1 MSRHETAV
9 YMLLGF
15 FLFYKFVTAYRFI
28 NFFVN
33 NSMAYVSFCLQVFG
47 STLHFRLTFII
58 IFEMKSSPNWTTDIE
73 MYMVRPYHKKC
84 GRTSPD

>member
-1 MSRHETAV
+1 MSRYETAV
-9 YMLLGF
+9 YLLFGI

-33 NSMAYVSFCLQVFG
+33 NSMAYGTSCLQVDAV
-47 STLHFRLTFII
+47 I
-58 IFEMKSSPNWTTDIE
+58 IFEMKSSTNWTTDIE
-73 MYMVRPYHKKC
+73 MYMVRLYHRKC

>member
-33 NSMAYVSFCLQVFG
+33 NSMAYVSFCLQVQ
-47 STLHFRLTFII
+47 LNH
-58 IFEMKSSPNWTTDIE
+58 SSFQVDVIWTTDIE
-73 MYMVRPYHKKC
+73 MYMVRLYHKKC